1 MYLKVKAMCALQCV
15 SPDNVI
21 QESPAICGLCPEGC
35 WVRAAVSGGK
45 LISVKSDTNPM
56 YGNLCERGRLA
67 PQIVYS
73 PERLKT
79 PLIRTGPKGTAAFR
93 RATWDEALGKIAEN
107 LNDIKEIHGA
117 RAVASYMGAGTLEDS
132 LTDFYGKILAPFGS
146 PNDMD
151 CGSICYVSSR
161 VLAPITTFGVHG
173 SHISPDFENA
183 GVIIVWGTNPLKDG
197 LPDKK
202 RRIRLAQARGA
213 RLVVIDPRR
222 SSLAKS
228 ADMWLPVRPGTDGAL
243 ALALI
248 NVIIAMNCYDK
259 EFVSK
264 WTVGF
269 EALRKYATGFSP
281 RVVSSICGIDE
292 SAITGLANMMSK
304 HAPVTV
310 DFYSGVEYAP
320 SGTQT
325 GRAIYSLMA
334 LLGSMDVN
342 GGLVINEY
350 PHHAPRENILDP
362 ENLPLGAR
370 EHPLFYALTGKAHIS
385 GFGKAVLH
393 DDPYSVRGLLLFGG
407 SPILSHTD
415 PGMWR
420 RVYEKLDFMLLVD
433 RFMTTES
440 RWADVILPATTYYE
454 MNSYQVYR
462 KQVRLRH
469 KVIEPVGEARSD
481 SVILA
486 AIAEKLGY
494 GDTVPRTGRECRER
508 AFGADSEHL
517 ASLYENLAV
526 DLKLPR
532 ERTMKYESGYLRTDG
547 KAGFPTPSGKFE
559 FESTLLRRYGYDP
572 LPVYDNPNQ
581 FGDGDGMQLV
591 LTTGA
596 RSKTRFNSQ
605 YLDRPELMV
614 GNEPVLEINTYD
626 AARRGIECGNI
637 VIITTGCGE
646 ISLTAKVTPDI
657 CEGTVHAPSGGG
669 GTNQIGSWSEAHIN
683 SVIPPES
690 KDPISG
696 YPVFKAVPCEVR
708 SSEKA
713 WNAALELECES
724 EQSSAT
730 SVLI

>member
-1 MYLKVKAMCALQCV
+1 MNEM
-15 SPDNVI
+15 
-21 QESPAICGLCPEGC
+21 QERPAICGLCPEGC
-35 WVRAAVSGGK
+35 WVRVSVSQGK
-45 LISVKSDTNPM
+45 LISVRSDSDPM

-73 PERLKT
+73 PDRIKT

-93 RATWDEALGKIAEN
+93 QATWDEALEKIAGS
-107 LNDIKEIHGA
+107 LKDIKGIHGA

-146 PNDMD
+146 LNDMD

-161 VLAPITTFGVHG
+161 VLAPMTTLGIHG
-173 SHISPDFENA
+173 SHISPDIDNA

-202 RRIRLAQARGA
+202 RRIRSARARGA

-222 SSLAKS
+222 SSFAKS
-228 ADMWLPVRPGTDGAL
+228 SDLWLPVRPGTDGAL

-248 NVIIAMNCYDK
+248 NIIIARKWYDE

-269 EALRKYATGFSP
+269 EALRKYAAGFTPEAVSP
-281 RVVSSICGIDE
+281 ICGIKE
-292 SAITGLANMMSK
+292 SAITGLANLISN

-310 DFYSGVEYAP
+310 DFYSGVEYAL

-325 GRAIYSLMA
+325 GRAIYSLLA
-334 LLGSMDVN
+334 LLGSIDVD
-342 GGLVINEY
+342 GGLAINEY
-350 PHHAPRENILDP
+350 PHHEPRENIVDAETP
-362 ENLPLGAR
+362 VGAR

-385 GFGKAVLH
+385 GFGKAVLY
-393 DDPYSVRGLLLFGG
+393 DDPYPVRGLLLFGG

-415 PGMWR
+415 PNMWR

-433 RFMTTES
+433 RFMTTEAM
-440 RWADVILPATTYYE
+440 WADVILPATTYYE
-454 MNSYQVYR
+454 INSYQVYR
-462 KQVRLRH
+462 KHVRLRH
-469 KVIEPVGEARSD
+469 KIIEPVGEARSD
-481 SVILA
+481 SAILA

-494 GDTVPRTGRECRER
+494 GDMVPKTGRECRER
-508 AFGADSEHL
+508 AFGADPEHL
-517 ASLYENLAV
+517 SSLYENLAV
-526 DLKLPR
+526 ELNLPQR
-532 ERTMKYESGYLRTDG
+532 MIRKHELGYLRADG
-547 KAGFPTPSGKFE
+547 NPGFPTPSGKFE
-559 FESTLLRRYGYDP
+559 FESTLLKRYGYDP
-572 LPVYDNPNQ
+572 LPVYNHSYLS
-581 FGDGDGMQLV
+581 GDGMQLV

-605 YLDRPELMV
+605 YLNRPELRD
-614 GNEPVLEINTYD
+614 GNEPVLEINTSD
-626 AARRGIECGNI
+626 AIKRGIECGDT
-637 VIITTGCGE
+637 VILMTDCGE

-669 GTNQIGSWSEAHIN
+669 GALQVGAWPETNIN

-696 YPVFKAVPCEVR
+696 YPVFKAVPCEV
-708 SSEKA
+708 SFSAKA
-713 WNAALELECES
+713 WNAALECECEERS
-724 EQSSAT
+724 CVTSA
-730 SVLI
+730 